1 MSETKRKRAKSQPVK
16 KPPPRWRRY
25 LVQAE
30 LELPAPTAATL
41 ARGRADQ
48 GDSTGSAQHLAPAAW
63 WQSRLVVA
71 ALAASCGLALV
82 VTGIAGYRAARDR
95 EQAQL
100 AQESVRLL
108 TLRASSSE
116 RDLRVTPNPR
126 SWSAAPDLALPW
138 PEPPQMFHLY
148 FPMGYSDYPSF
159 ALTIDKVDHGRV
171 LVLHRLAPDSNR
183 DLRLSLNS
191 SAFGPGEY
199 RIRLQGYT
207 WRGER
212 KDVGWVRLVLTSPP
226 GDS

>member
-1 MSETKRKRAKSQPVK
+1 MSETKRRRAKSKPSK

-30 LELPAPTAATL
+30 LELPPPTAGAGADSL
-41 ARGRADQ
+41 AGEAAAGTID
-48 GDSTGSAQHLAPAAW
+48 LPPEPPAW
-63 WQSRLVVA
+63 WQSRVA
-71 ALAASCGLALV
+71 VAGLATLFMLAA
-82 VTGIAGYRAARDR
+82 IAASVAVHRGAHDR

-100 AQESVRLL
+100 AQESVRVL
-108 TLRASSSE
+108 TLRAVNTE
-116 RDLRVTPNPR
+116 RDLRVAPNPR

-138 PEPPQMFHLY
+138 PDPPQMLDLHFPIGYTDHL
-148 FPMGYSDYPSF
+148 SF
-159 ALTIDKVDHGRV
+159 AVTIDKVDHGRV
-171 LVLHRLAPDSNR
+171 LVLHRIAADSNR

-212 KDVGWVRLVLTSPP
+212 QDVGWVRLVLRSPP
-226 GDS
+226 GDN